1 MILGHRPGASDE
13 SYELNEKQRKRKYT
27 YQNYLIEAAQDRV
40 FQIVSVCDKEL
51 TKDSES
57 IISDHA
63 DFFNSI
69 KQVHEV
75 VIIGHSMSPVD
86 WDYFEKIVSEMED
99 IHNVIW
105 YIGVHDLNDFRNME
119 ALVLEL
125 NIERKNIVLF
135 RTDVIHVNCFYDN
148 VSTTAKEI
156 TGRIVGE
163 SSDKKWQAKSDN
175 VIFQIIDLEE
185 NHVVYKLI
193 MASYVNEAF
202 FDQSG
207 KYLFAIIRGLNEGVI
222 LFTQK
227 GGTWAMVNELTG
239 IPNQGILNRRLK
251 KVFLN
256 DTRITFVYN
265 SRVRRYSLADGQLV
279 DNSAVRNAALRDYTM
294 DGVDVSKWFVI

>member
-1 MILGHRPGASDE
+1 M
-13 SYELNEKQRKRKYT
+13 
-27 YQNYLIEAAQDRV
+27 
-40 FQIVSVCDKEL
+40 FQIVSECDKEL

-105 YIGVHDLNDFRNME
+105 YIGVHDLNDLRNMD

-125 NIERKNIVLF
+125 NIERKNMVLF
-135 RTDVIHVNCFYDN
+135 RTDVIHVKCFSDN
-148 VSTTAKEI
+148 VSTTAKET

-163 SSDKKWQAKSDN
+163 SSDKKSDN
-175 VIFQIIDLEE
+175 VIFRIIDLEE
-185 NHVVYKLI
+185 NLVVYKLI
-193 MASYVNEAF
+193 MASYVNESF

-207 KYLFAIIRGLNEGVI
+207 KYLVAIIRGLNEGVI
-222 LFTQK
+222 LFTRK
-227 GGTWAMVNELTG
+227 GGTWTMVNELAG

-251 KVFLN
+251 NVFLN
-256 DTRITFVYN
+256 DNRITFVYN

-279 DNSAVRNAALRDYTM
+279 DNNAVRNAALRDYTI